1 MCLLAHGTAFGFFLY
16 EDTIMETLRNFPGLG
31 SVISLADFDGT
42 ELPQMRKFLGGVRHF
57 RMEDIDRGVLPA
69 TMYWERWITAV
80 LLMNANATAALP
92 KRIYLLN
99 TDAAAT
105 PFGAF
110 QEVDGLA
117 ATPEST
123 RLAAF
128 CDPFLPSTGIPQN
141 SAGWFIVAGP
151 TIAYTAAD
159 WNNMTAFAIGDPL
172 TVADEA
178 TGRVSKVV
186 TENQVLAYAME
197 AATAAADADEN
208 LDKWVLA
215 RVPWFTQ

>member
-1 MCLLAHGTAFGFFLY
+1 
-16 EDTIMETLRNFPGLG
+16 METLRNLPGLG
-31 SVISLADFDGT
+31 EVITLTDFDGT

-99 TDAAAT
+99 TDSANT

-110 QEVDGLA
+110 SEVDGLA
-117 ATPEST
+117 SVPDVT

-128 CDPFLPSTGIPQN
+128 CDPFLPSTGIAQN
-141 SAGWFIVAGP
+141 KAGWFIVAGP
-151 TIAYTAAD
+151 TIA
-159 WNNMTAFAIGDPL
+159 MTAVAHANAVDLAIGDRV
-172 TVADEA
+172 TVANEA
-178 TGRVSKVV
+178 TGRIGGFAAPGSDQAAMDQA
-186 TENQVLAYAME
+186 NSVLGYALE
-197 AATAAADADEN
+197 VAPCSATGHQS